1 MLLTI
6 RYYGD
11 PMLRK
16 KAQRVTEITEELC
29 ELVASMIETMEH
41 YNGIGLAAPQVGKD
55 LSLFILRD
63 YIIDEEGRF
72 LGIAPEVKVFIN
84 PELCFVSKQTE
95 VDEEGCLSVPK
106 IKADVERP
114 YSMIIEATNL
124 SGERFREELSG
135 YNARVRLH
143 ENDHVNGTL
152 FVDRLSSKEKKR
164 IEPLLRALK
173 KRYTS
178 PS

>member
-16 KAQRVTEITEELC
+16 KGQRVAEITEEIRS
-29 ELVASMIETMEH
+29 LVASMTETMEH
-41 YNGIGLAAPQVGKD
+41 YNGIGLAAPQVGRD

-63 YIIDEEGRF
+63 YMIDEQGRF

-84 PELCFVSKQTE
+84 PELCFVSKQTD

-106 IKADVERP
+106 LKADVERP
-114 YSMIIEATNL
+114 YSIIIEATNL
-124 SGERFREELSG
+124 LGERFREELSG

-143 ENDHVNGTL
+143 ENDHINGTL
-152 FVDRLSSKEKKR
+152 FVDRLSPREKKR
-164 IEPLLRALK
+164 VEPLLRALK
-173 KRYTS
+173 KRCAS
-178 PS
+178 